1 MRRTAAALFWM
12 PLNEYMGSEKVRV
25 MDYKGSF
32 KDGAL
37 PDAAMLGSGKLI
49 NRKARRAMS
58 RFCRDERGVVTIFAV
73 YMVLMMLMICG
84 IGVNLMQNELM
95 RTKVQST
102 VDRAILAA
110 ADLQQTLDADDV
122 VLDYF
127 AKAGMSDY
135 ISADDITVTPGVSL
149 PTSYYRIVR
158 VEARTSTPVL
168 YMPWEFAKAP
178 EDRTR
183 LPVFASGQAEEVIN
197 NVEISLVLDVS
208 GSMNSNNRLTNLKIA
223 AKKFVDEMIDN
234 SRDGRLSIS
243 IIPYATQVSI
253 PDALMAEYTT
263 DGDNPHS
270 NCINFVGSD
279 FNDTGIAPAATYER
293 TLHFDPWRDFDGRD
307 NDPVE
312 LVQRPVCEALAS
324 RELLPLTDDRDTL
337 KNFIDN
343 LTARGNTSIDVGM
356 KWGTALVDPEMRPAV
371 QALIADGSV
380 PAEFAP
386 RPRDYDDVETL
397 KVVVLMTDGKN
408 TSQYYIE
415 DDNREGPTNIWWNE
429 FSEDYSVRWDRSD
442 GLQNYDGNDK
452 DGWFFWSSDDV
463 WADHPKGNGDWV
475 CGREGLRGIPIDLD
489 GDGIDSELYCDTNEA
504 DDPARVDNEDG
515 DAVELDYPELW
526 AYTTIRRNVKL
537 NFYPWA
543 NDSAADSQ
551 WRYGAYDTYN
561 STTKNNRTKAICD
574 AAKGPLKRITVYSIG
589 FEAPSAGQSVLL
601 DCASSPSHYF
611 NVQGG
616 EELGNAFEAIAHQ
629 ITQLRL
635 TQ

>member
-1 MRRTAAALFWM
+1 M
-12 PLNEYMGSEKVRV
+12 EYQGPSN
-25 MDYKGSF
+25 
-32 KDGAL
+32 DGTL
-37 PDAAMLGSGKLI
+37 PDAAMPGNRMLL
-49 NRKARRAMS
+49 NRKARRMLS
-58 RFCRDERGVVTIFAV
+58 RFYRDEEGVITIFAV
-73 YMVLMMLMICG
+73 YMVIMMVMICG

-178 EDRTR
+178 EDRTT

-208 GSMNSNNRLTNLKIA
+208 GSMNSNNRLVNLKVA
-223 AKKFVDEMIDN
+223 AKNFVDEMIDN

-253 PDALMAEYTT
+253 PEEMMDEFSTAGVNDY
-263 DGDNPHS
+263 S
-270 NCINFVGSD
+270 NCLNFSGSD
-279 FNDTGIAPAATYER
+279 FTSTSVVPTPAAGTPTVYQR

-312 LVQRPVCEALAS
+312 LVQRPVCEEMAS
-324 RELLPLTDDRDTL
+324 REVLPLTDNRDAIKT
-337 KNFIDN
+337 FIDN
-343 LTARGNTSIDVGM
+343 LTARGNTSIDIGM
-356 KWGTALVDPEMRPAV
+356 KWGTALVDPAIRPAV
-371 QALIADGSV
+371 QGLIAGGSV
-380 PAEFAP
+380 SSGFGA
-386 RPRDYDDVETL
+386 RPRDYDDLETL
-397 KVVVLMTDGKN
+397 KVVVLMTDGAN

-415 DDNREGPTNIWWNE
+415 DDNRDGPTNIWWNE
-429 FSEDYSVRWDRSD
+429 FTEDYSVRWDRND

-452 DGWFFWSSDDV
+452 DGWFYWSSDDV

-475 CGREGLRGIPIDLD
+475 CGREGLRGVPIDLN
-489 GDGIDSELYCDTNEA
+489 GNGIDSELYCDTNEA
-504 DDPARVDNEDG
+504 NDPARVDDEEG
-515 DAVELDYPELW
+515 DAVELNYPELW
-526 AYTTIRRNVKL
+526 AYTTIKRNVKH

-551 WRYGAYDTYN
+551 WRQGAYNTYN
-561 STTKNNRTKAICD
+561 STTKDARTKAICD
-574 AAKGPLKRITVYSIG
+574 AAKGPTKKITVYGIG
-589 FEAPSAGQSVLL
+589 FEAPSSGQTVIH

>member
-1 MRRTAAALFWM
+1 
-12 PLNEYMGSEKVRV
+12 
-25 MDYKGSF
+25 
-32 KDGAL
+32 
-37 PDAAMLGSGKLI
+37 MLGSGTLNNCKSRGVL
-49 NRKARRAMS
+49 S

-84 IGVNLMQNELM
+84 IGVNLMQNEMM

-135 ISADDITVTPGVSL
+135 ITADDITVTPGVSL

-158 VEARTSTPVL
+158 VEARTSTP
-168 YMPWEFAKAP
+168 A
-178 EDRTR
+178 
-183 LPVFASGQAEEVIN
+183 
-197 NVEISLVLDVS
+197 
-208 GSMNSNNRLTNLKIA
+208 
-223 AKKFVDEMIDN
+223 
-234 SRDGRLSIS
+234 
-243 IIPYATQVSI
+243 
-253 PDALMAEYTT
+253 
-263 DGDNPHS
+263 
-270 NCINFVGSD
+270 VG
-279 FNDTGIAPAATYER
+279 TPMTYDR
-293 TLHFDPWRDFDGRD
+293 TLHFDPWNDFDGRD

-356 KWGTALVDPEMRPAV
+356 KWGTALVDPAMRPAV
-371 QALIADGSV
+371 QGLIADGSV

-386 RPRDYDDVETL
+386 RPRDYDDLETL

-429 FSEDYSVRWDRSD
+429 FTEDYSVRWDRTH
-442 GLQNYDGNDK
+442 GLVNYDGNDK
-452 DGWFFWSSDDV
+452 DGWFYWSSDDV

-475 CGREGLRGIPIDLD
+475 CGREGLRGVPIDLNGNGTD
-489 GDGIDSELYCDTNEA
+489 GELYCDTNED
-504 DDPARVDNEDG
+504 DDPVRVDNEDG

-526 AYTTIRRNVKL
+526 AYTTIKRNVKL

-551 WRYGAYDTYN
+551 WRYGAYDYYN
-561 STTKNNRTKAICD
+561 TSTKDSRTKAICD

-589 FEAPSAGQSVLL
+589 FEAPTGGQTVLL

-616 EELGNAFEAIAHQ
+616 EELGNAFESIAHQ